1 MKHFSVIVSI
11 IILLCCCTRQS
22 AQLPSN
28 KSISSSEK
36 MDMMTYNKLCI
47 EAEMAEIQSY
57 LDSSSIEFV
66 KSDAGY
72 WYKIVN
78 SNNGKKVDKIA
89 TISGTVQ
96 VLGGIPCY
104 ELGVRSEELGISVQT
119 SGEPSSLELSRR
131 VDDRQGIVQT
141 EITSEASNYVL
152 TIRLGKR
159 DHTKVLDLALKNAH
173 VGDEIW
179 IVSPSSLAYGIKGI
193 SNCITSRTPVLYKI
207 KVLNTNE

>member
-1 MKHFSVIVSI
+1 M
-11 IILLCCCTRQS
+11 CCCTRKS

-28 KSISSSEK
+28 KVQENPTQ
-36 MDMMTYNKLCI
+36 MDMMTYNKMCI
-47 EAEMAEIQSY
+47 EAENTEIQSY
-57 LDSSSIEFV
+57 LDSSSV
-66 KSDAGY
+66 KYTKSKDGY

-78 SNNGKKVDKIA
+78 TNNGAKINNA
-89 TISGTVQ
+89 VTISGTVQ
-96 VLGGIPCY
+96 VLGGEPCY
-104 ELGVRSEELGISVQT
+104 ELGVRSEELGISAQT
-119 SGEPSSLELSRR
+119 SGEPSSLELSR
-131 VDDRQGIVQT
+131 VQP

-193 SNCITSRTPVLYKI
+193 ANCITSRTPVLYKI
-207 KVLNTNE
+207 KVLKTNE

>member
-1 MKHFSVIVSI
+1 M
-11 IILLCCCTRQS
+11 CCCTRKS

-28 KSISSSEK
+28 KGIENQEQ
-36 MDMMTYNKLCI
+36 MDMMTYNKMCI
-47 EAEMAEIQSY
+47 EAENAEIQSY
-57 LDSSSIEFV
+57 LDSSSVDFT

-72 WYKIVN
+72 WYKVVN
-78 SNNGKKVDKIA
+78 TNNGRKVNNVV

-96 VLGGIPCY
+96 VLGGEACY

-119 SGEPSSLELSRR
+119 SGEPSSLELSR
-131 VDDRQGIVQT
+131 VQP

-159 DHTKVLDLALKNAH
+159 DHTKVLDLALANAH

-179 IVSPSSLAYGIKGI
+179 IVSPSSLAYGLKGI
-193 SNCITSRTPVLYKI
+193 ADCITSRTPVLYKI
-207 KVLNTNE
+207 KVLKTDE

>member
-1 MKHFSVIVSI
+1 MKVFLIIFSCLVIF
-11 IILLCCCTRQS
+11 CCCTRQG

-28 KSISSSEK
+28 KGNDNPVQ

-47 EAEMAEIQSY
+47 EAENNEIQAY
-57 LDSSSIEFV
+57 LDSSDVDFI

-72 WYKIVN
+72 WYKIISTNNGAKVN
-78 SNNGKKVDKIA
+78 SIV

-96 VLGGIPCY
+96 VLGGKACY
-104 ELGVRSEELGISVQT
+104 ELGVRSE
-119 SGEPSSLELSRR
+119 
-131 VDDRQGIVQT
+131 
-141 EITSEASNYVL
+141 ASNLPL

-193 SNCITSRTPVLYKI
+193 KNCITSRTPVLYKI
-207 KVLNTNE
+207 KVLKSNE

>member
-1 MKHFSVIVSI
+1 MKVFLIIFSCLVIFS
-11 IILLCCCTRQS
+11 CCTRQG

-28 KSISSSEK
+28 KGNDNPVQ

-47 EAEMAEIQSY
+47 EAENNEIQAY
-57 LDSSSIEFV
+57 LDSSDVDFI

-72 WYKIVN
+72 WYKIISTNNGAKVN
-78 SNNGKKVDKIA
+78 SIV

-96 VLGGIPCY
+96 VLGGEACY

-119 SGEPSSLELSRR
+119 SGEPSSLELFR
-131 VDDRQGIVQT
+131 VQP

-152 TIRLGKR
+152 TLRLGKR

-193 SNCITSRTPVLYKI
+193 KNCITSRTPVLYKI
-207 KVLNTNE
+207 KVLKTNE